1 LKTFKKVL
9 TVTVILLTSL
19 VVVLVVTASLF
30 IRLSPQFGGRP
41 TAEQVKAFENSGHYA
56 NGIFVNEIP
65 TSMEMGFGKVMSILK
80 DYVVGVP
87 NQAPK
92 TPLPVLPVD
101 SLTIA
106 NKPDTLTRLTWFGHS
121 SFLLE
126 INGKNI
132 LIDPMFGP
140 APSPHPWLGKKR
152 FTQGLP
158 IAIEKLPHI
167 DAVIY
172 SHDHYDHLD
181 YGSVQQLKG
190 KVSKFY
196 TPLGVSA
203 HLRAWG
209 VSSDDIHELNWWEEV
224 HHEELRFVCTPARHF
239 SGRGLNDR
247 FATLWASWIVQSDKQ
262 NIFFSGDSG
271 YGPHF
276 KTIGEKYGP
285 FDFAMME
292 CGQYDQRWANIHM
305 MPEETVQAAVDV
317 KTKVMMPIH
326 WGAFV
331 LALHPWKDP
340 IERVTKKAVEL
351 SVPLATPQLGE
362 PVVLDI
368 PEKPS
373 RKWWEEIE

>member
-1 LKTFKKVL
+1 MTVVL
-9 TVTVILLTSL
+9 IASLVAVLLLT
-19 VVVLVVTASLF
+19 AFLF
-30 IRLSPQFGGRP
+30 IRFSPQFGGKP
-41 TAEQVKAFENSGHYA
+41 TAEQVKVFENSGHYE
-56 NGIFVNEIP
+56 NGIFVNETP
-65 TSMEMGFGKVMSILK
+65 TSMEMGFGKIMSILK

-140 APSPHPWLGKKR
+140 APSPHPWLGKTR

-181 YGSVQQLKG
+181 YESVQKLKG

-196 TPLGVSA
+196 TPLGVGA

-209 VSSDDIHELNWWEEV
+209 VSSANIHELNWWEEIK
-224 HHEELRFVCTPARHF
+224 HEELTFVCAPARHF
-239 SGRGLNDR
+239 SGRAFGDR
-247 FATLWASWIVQSDKQ
+247 FATLWASWIIQSDRQ

-292 CGQYDQRWANIHM
+292 CGQYDARWANIHM
-305 MPEETVQAAVDV
+305 MPEETAQAAVDV
-317 KTKVMMPIH
+317 KANVMMPIH
-326 WGAFV
+326 WGTFV
-331 LALHPWKDP
+331 LALHTWKDP
-340 IERVTKKAVEL
+340 IERVTKKAAEL
-351 SVPLATPQLGE
+351 NMPLATPQLGE
-362 PVVLDI
+362 PIVLEL

-373 RKWWEEIE
+373 KKWWAEIE